1 VSRSAGRLRV
11 LTRRPLIGFGPPE
24 VRGVR
29 PATIAIPPIDH
40 PPGDSAAARLG
51 LRITALLVD
60 RLGALPN
67 VKVLTR
73 PATNASQR
81 PTHVVEA
88 VLVRASPDAEL
99 VVRVYRSSGAA
110 MIWEN
115 TLRGRPSDV
124 EAALLSGMHVVLS
137 REHVWSGRSR

>member
-11 LTRRPLIGFGPPE
+11 LTRRPMIDFCPPE
-24 VRGVR
+24 GRGVR
-29 PATIAIPPIDH
+29 PPTIAVSPIHH
-40 PPGDSAAARLG
+40 PPRDSAPAPLG
-51 LRITALLVD
+51 LPLTALLV
-60 RLGALPN
+60 GPVGGLPAGQDPP
-67 VKVLTR
+67 R
-73 PATNASQR
+73 PPTHASQR